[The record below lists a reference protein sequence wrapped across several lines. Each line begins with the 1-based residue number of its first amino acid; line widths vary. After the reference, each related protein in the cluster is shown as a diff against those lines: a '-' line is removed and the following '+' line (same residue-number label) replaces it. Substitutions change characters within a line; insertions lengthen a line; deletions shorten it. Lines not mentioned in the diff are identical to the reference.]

1 MQKLLLVFL
10 LGVGLAWAPFDLS
23 AQPTENKAMKIVR
36 DNIEAQKQ
44 AWNRGDLEGFMDYYW
59 KSDQLQFIGSS
70 GLTPGWQA
78 TLDRYRQRYPD
89 RKAMG
94 QLEFEVLTVD
104 QRTKKIITVAG
115 KYVLTVENRNIVG
128 YFLLIWEK
136 RGKEW
141 VIVVDATN

>member
-1 MQKLLLVFL
+1 M
-10 LGVGLAWAPFDLS
+10 GVGLALAPFDLS

-94 QLEFEVLTVD
+94 QLEFEVLTGD

-115 KYVLTVENRNIVG
+115 NYVLPVDHRNIER
-128 YFLLIWEK
+128 YYLL
-136 RGKEW
+136 
-141 VIVVDATN
+141 N